1 MEFSEAIKA
10 FWVNAFKFDGRASR
24 SEFWSGYLPILA
36 VGLIFGIL
44 QNQAKLDVVAAI
56 KAGSPTGISA
66 SLTYLQNLSYFGLG
80 VWLITIVPM
89 VSGMVRRL
97 HDRGFWWVWSAVG
110 VIPIIGT
117 IWALAVLTQR
127 GTKGPNRFGEDPSG
141 GRQPT
146 PHDNQARHQS
156 NPVNSVTASSRPK
169 ATNSPAP
176 SAPEMDGDALYEQA
190 FNEMQADKTVVATWS
205 RAFSEAEGDEQKA
218 KALYISARVASL
230 KQEILSRHYL
240 ETEQLEA
247 EHLAKTRAE
256 QQGTERLVKEKAEQM
271 AVEISSQ
278 GKSSKTS
285 IKGVWRDSKPAVGLV
300 ILLSVVGLI
309 FFRRFF

>member
-141 GRQPT
+141 GR
-146 PHDNQARHQS
+146 RH
-156 NPVNSVTASSRPK
+156 R
-169 ATNSPAP
+169 
-176 SAPEMDGDALYEQA
+176 
-190 FNEMQADKTVVATWS
+190 KT
-205 RAFSEAEGDEQKA
+205 
-218 KALYISARVASL
+218 
-230 KQEILSRHYL
+230 
-240 ETEQLEA
+240 
-247 EHLAKTRAE
+247 TRGA
-256 QQGTERLVKEKAEQM
+256 G
-271 AVEISSQ
+271 
-278 GKSSKTS
+278 
-285 IKGVWRDSKPAVGLV
+285 
-300 ILLSVVGLI
+300 
-309 FFRRFF
+309 